1 MSYPQPA
8 PPVEPRRRPAV
19 VTAAAGL
26 MLLMA
31 VLGVVGAV
39 VSLIAVNGVVADF
52 RSRARGAAPDQVDN
66 LATFLHTYSVLAA
79 VLGIAGALL
88 LAALAVGN
96 LRGLAAARIATWVLC
111 GLGLAVGCCGVV
123 GVLLSGVVQLNSA
136 TSTDATVAAALR
148 DAYPGWWLGVNATVS
163 AGQALGYIAVAALL
177 ALPAAGTYFQRT
189 PPAPPTWRPPTQMTP
204 PATLY
209 PPVR

>member
-31 VLGVVGAV
+31 VLGVAGAL

-52 RSRARGAAPDQVDN
+52 RSNAHGAAPDQVDG
-66 LATFLHTYSVLAA
+66 LATFLRTYSVLAG
-79 VLGIAGALL
+79 VLGIVGALL
-88 LAALAVGN
+88 LATLAVGN
-96 LRGLAAARIATWVLC
+96 LRGLTGARIATWVLC

-123 GVLLSGVVQLNSA
+123 GVLLSGAVQLDSA
-136 TSTDATVAAALR
+136 TNTDTTVAAALR
-148 DAYPGWWLGVNATVS
+148 DAYPAWWLGVNVTVS

-177 ALPAAGTYFQRT
+177 ALPAAGAYFRRT
-189 PPAPPTWRPPTQMTP
+189 PPAPPTWQPPAQMTP
-204 PATLY
+204 PAPVY